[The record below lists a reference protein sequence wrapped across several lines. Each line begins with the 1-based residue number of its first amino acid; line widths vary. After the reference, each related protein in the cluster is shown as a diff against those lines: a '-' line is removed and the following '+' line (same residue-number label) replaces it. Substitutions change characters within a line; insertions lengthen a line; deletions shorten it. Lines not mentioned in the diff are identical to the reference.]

1 MKYTHTRTQSQ
12 HWSTWKFKMNN
23 KKKMT
28 NHSQIELR
36 RPRSEDYR
44 NAIEYGRAL
53 YSSNWYKNHRSDH
66 FVGQNCSH
74 FCLNNK
80 WLCLHIV
87 FHFHIPFW
95 WFEIYSGD
103 LQFTVEKSIVF
114 SDLVQSGNV
123 HHQLVSWFKNSSVYW
138 KKNLLKF
145 RSTESDDGLKWLIKW
160 ILEATAFL
168 WW

>member
-1 MKYTHTRTQSQ
+1 
-12 HWSTWKFKMNN
+12 
-23 KKKMT
+23 MT

-53 YSSNWYKNHRSDH
+53 YSSNWYKKHRSDH
-66 FVGQNCSH
+66 FSGQNCSH

-80 WLCLHIV
+80 WLCLLFSIFT
-87 FHFHIPFW
+87 FHFGGSNLFR
-95 WFEIYSGD
+95 WFTIYCI
-103 LQFTVEKSIVF
+103 KSFVF

-123 HHQLVSWFKNSSVYW
+123 HHQLVSPEE
-138 KKNLLKF
+138 KNLLKF
-145 RSTESDDGLKWLIKW
+145 ISTESDDGLKWLIKW